1 LSSRTDDLP
10 NPHDRRRDKPRG
22 LSATW
27 AGLRGPIVFDG
38 TSSPVKKALF
48 FIICA
53 AWILPGLIGHAPWKP
68 DEAVTFG
75 VIHSMLT
82 DGTWLTPSVAGDA
95 NFDYPPLYH
104 WVAAL
109 CAMLLGWAMPLHDA
123 ARLAT
128 GLLMAV
134 TLMYV
139 HKTATRLFDERA
151 GRIAVLLAI
160 GCLGLLVR
168 AHQMQPEIAGLAG
181 MAVALYGMTRI
192 RSEPRKGG
200 ITTGVGAAIIGL
212 AIGIVPALMVPAIA
226 IALIVFVG
234 ETRNRDFRRG
244 ILISLAVM
252 VPLLALYPIA
262 LAMQGTIPDRMWTD
276 VIMGA
281 PFLNADTRG
290 AIQPAYFLQTLV
302 WYAMPAWPFAL
313 WLWWRDRAKLR
324 ERIELALPLVTFV
337 TMLVWLSFTREA
349 RDTTALVMLLPL
361 SLAAASALDRLP
373 REVASFMDWF
383 GLVFF
388 GLAAFALWFYWTAAI
403 SGFPDAAARAVARQV
418 ADFQFSFHIVSF
430 GLAALLTLVWLYAM
444 VRAHRSNRRA
454 VVNWA
459 AGITII
465 WVLANLLGQPAVDH
479 VLSHRNVVTSINQ
492 QLPSLRTCVAGFG
505 LGEAEHAAFDY
516 FAKLRFVA
524 LYEER
529 AKTCEWLVTY
539 GSRQYPPTVDQA
551 WQRVWEGGRPRDKD
565 EVFRLYRR

>member
-1 LSSRTDDLP
+1 M
-10 NPHDRRRDKPRG
+10 
-22 LSATW
+22 SATW
-27 AGLRGPIVFDG
+27 ADLRRPIVFDG

-48 FIICA
+48 CIICA
-53 AWILPGLIGHAPWKP
+53 AWILPGLIGHGPWKP

-75 VIHSMLT
+75 VIHNMLR
-82 DGTWLTPSVAGDA
+82 DGSWLIPAVAGEA

-109 CAMLLGWAMPLHDA
+109 LAMLFGWAMPLHDA

-128 GLLMAV
+128 GLFMAV
-134 TLMYV
+134 TLLYV

-151 GRIAVLLAI
+151 GRIAVLLTI

-168 AHQMQPEIAGLAG
+168 AHQLQPEIAGLAG

-200 ITTGVGAAIIGL
+200 VTTGVGATIIGL

-244 ILISLAVM
+244 ILVSLAVM

-262 LAMQGTIPDRMWTD
+262 LALRGTIEDRFWTD

-281 PFLNADTRG
+281 PFLNANTRG
-290 AIQPAYFLQTLV
+290 AIEPAYFVQTLV

-337 TMLVWLSFTREA
+337 VTLLWLSLTREA
-349 RDTTALVMLLPL
+349 RDPTALVLLLPL
-361 SLAAASALDRLP
+361 ALAAASALDRLP

-403 SGFPDAAARAVARQV
+403 TNFPEAAARAVARQV
-418 ADFQFSFHIVSF
+418 AGFQFAFHWLSFA
-430 GLAALLTLVWLYAM
+430 LAAVLTLVWLYA
-444 VRAHRSNRRA
+444 VARAHRSNRRA
-454 VVNWA
+454 IVNWA

-479 VLSHRNVVTSINQ
+479 VLSHRTVVTQLNQ
-492 QLPSLRTCVAGFG
+492 QLPATRNCVAAFG
-505 LGEAEHAAFDY
+505 LGEAERAAFDY
-516 FAKLRFVA
+516 FAKLRFVPLQDA
-524 LYEER
+524 G
-529 AKTCEWLVTY
+529 AIDCEWLVTFAD
-539 GSRQYPPTVDQA
+539 RQFPPSIDQQ

-565 EVFRLYRR
+565 VVFRVYRR

>member
-1 LSSRTDDLP
+1 MSSRSDDLP
-10 NPHDRRRDKPRG
+10 STRDRPQG

-27 AGLRGPIVFDG
+27 ANLRGPIVFDG

-48 FIICA
+48 CIICA
-53 AWILPGLIGHAPWKP
+53 AWILPGLIGHGPWKP

-75 VIHSMLT
+75 VIHNMLR
-82 DGTWLTPSVAGDA
+82 DGSWLMPAVAGEA

-109 CAMLLGWAMPLHDA
+109 CATLFGWAMPLHDA

-128 GLLMAV
+128 GLFMAV
-134 TLMYV
+134 TLLYV

-151 GRIAVLLAI
+151 GRIAVLLTI

-200 ITTGVGAAIIGL
+200 VTTGVGAAIIGL

-244 ILISLAVM
+244 ILISLGVM
-252 VPLLALYPIA
+252 VPLLALYPIVLA
-262 LAMQGTIPDRMWTD
+262 LRGTIEDRFWTD

-290 AIQPAYFLQTLV
+290 AISPTYFVQTLV

-324 ERIELALPLVTFV
+324 ERIELALPLVAFV
-337 TMLVWLSFTREA
+337 VTLLWLSLTREA
-349 RDTTALVMLLPL
+349 RDPTALALLLPL

-388 GLAAFALWFYWTAAI
+388 GLAAFALWFYWAAAI
-403 SGFPDAAARAVARQV
+403 TQFPEAAARAVARQV
-418 ADFQFSFHIVSF
+418 AGFQFQFHVLPF
-430 GLAALLTLVWLYAM
+430 ALAVVLTLVWLYAV

-454 VVNWA
+454 IVNWA

-479 VLSHRNVVTSINQ
+479 VLSHRTVVTQLNQ
-492 QLPSLRTCVAGFG
+492 QLPATRNCVAAFG
-505 LGEAEHAAFDY
+505 LGEAERAAFDY
-516 FAKLRFVA
+516 FAKLRFVP
-524 LYEER
+524 LHDSR
-529 AKTCEWLVTY
+529 AIDCEWLVTFAD
-539 GSRQYPPTVDQA
+539 RQFPPSIDQQ

-565 EVFRLYRR
+565 VVFRVYRR